1 MWRLGF
7 FFHDMAF
14 GLLSVFIPLYVVVF
28 KDTSILGGPLLAL
41 GVMSSIAIFCSIPAS
56 FLWGYLCD
64 KTRHYKAFILLSF
77 ASVAI
82 ILFLMTLPFAQDLI
96 VFVALYIALQ
106 VMHVAHESPKNVLVT
121 EHYSRN
127 EWEKSFGVYEGLTE
141 IGTIVGLIIGIFLFA
156 STTAISATSVMV
168 TYTFYLC
175 SALSVVSFV
184 LALLLIADP
193 LIIFERRLV
202 GIERKLDYT
211 CNGVKVSTRLMD
223 GLRWDGSLKQE
234 SFAGFVV
241 AIVLFALAT
250 SLFFTPLPI
259 FLNDPSGLG
268 LSTSMVYVAYI
279 LNSIGATAG
288 YFIISRKAQSM
299 DIRKQMPSF
308 ILLRSL
314 LVFLLVGVVMFS
326 ISQTFMTFLLLV
338 FLGFAYAMYWIMM
351 LSLSMEVIPEGK
363 AGLFDGFV
371 SLGAALGAFLGPYL
385 AFQLSY
391 VDMFLIT
398 AVIFLAAF
406 LTLKLFRRR

>member
-1 MWRLGF
+1 
-7 FFHDMAF
+7 
-14 GLLSVFIPLYVVVF
+14 
-28 KDTSILGGPLLAL
+28 
-41 GVMSSIAIFCSIPAS
+41 
-56 FLWGYLCD
+56 
-64 KTRHYKAFILLSF
+64 
-77 ASVAI
+77 
-82 ILFLMTLPFAQDLI
+82 
-96 VFVALYIALQ
+96 
-106 VMHVAHESPKNVLVT
+106 
-121 EHYSRN
+121 
-127 EWEKSFGVYEGLTE
+127 
-141 IGTIVGLIIGIFLFA
+141 
-156 STTAISATSVMV
+156 
-168 TYTFYLC
+168 
-175 SALSVVSFV
+175 
-184 LALLLIADP
+184 
-193 LIIFERRLV
+193 
-202 GIERKLDYT
+202 
-211 CNGVKVSTRLMD
+211 
-223 GLRWDGSLKQE
+223 
-234 SFAGFVV
+234 
-241 AIVLFALAT
+241 
-250 SLFFTPLPI
+250 
-259 FLNDPSGLG
+259 
-268 LSTSMVYVAYI
+268 MVYVAYI